1 MLFFEATHDV
11 EASGAKAPLMS
22 TRRFLTVVVS
32 AALLLSAS
40 VFSFA
45 ASPASSKE
53 AGQAP
58 ATGRAMT
65 MRPISPTDALPTGG
79 PSTRFIP
86 QTEPQASH
94 STMNAPLGI
103 AVDTTGKIYVANFF
117 GNNVTIY
124 GKNLKLEGTIST
136 GLDFPAAVG
145 LGFGVGMGDTI
156 YVANNAGNNI
166 TMYNSSLAQTGTIT
180 DSTLENPYSMY
191 VDAND
196 DIWVLDASG
205 TTHLYL
211 DNGTPIS
218 SLNVGG
224 TAVGPMGSNVTV
236 WGVSYGNGIVTYIGN
251 VGLALHYGVGF
262 QYAAGPTWQ
271 AGGVAED
278 LTGLSYATDPATN
291 QVVIN
296 RLGVGTVAS
305 FSTPSEPYGIAVDPI
320 NQRIYVS
327 QPNMNEVLVYNL
339 KSPYKLLGTI
349 K

>member
-1 MLFFEATHDV
+1 MPFFKATHDV
-11 EASGAKAPLMS
+11 EAGGAQAPPKS
-22 TRRFLTVVVS
+22 TRRFLAAVVP

-45 ASPASSKE
+45 APAASSKD

-58 ATGRAMT
+58 VAGSAMT
-65 MRPISPTDALPTGG
+65 MQPISATEALPVGG

-94 STMNAPLGI
+94 STMNTPLGL
-103 AVDTTGKIYVANFF
+103 AVDTTGKIYVANLF

-136 GLDFPAAVG
+136 GLNLPAAVG
-145 LGFGVGMGDTI
+145 LGFGVGLGDTI
-156 YVANNAGNNI
+156 YVANNGGSNI
-166 TMYNSSLAQTGTIT
+166 TVYNSSLAQTGTIT
-180 DSTLENPYSMY
+180 DSTLVNPYSMY

-196 DIWVLDASG
+196 DIWVLDATG

-218 SLNVGG
+218 SVNVGG
-224 TAVGPMGSNVTV
+224 TAVGPMGSNVAV
-236 WGVSYGNGIVTYIGN
+236 WGVSYGGGIDTFIGN
-251 VGLALHYGVGF
+251 VGLALHYGIGF

-271 AGGVAED
+271 AGAAAED
-278 LTGLSYATDPATN
+278 LTGLSYSTDLSTN
-291 QVVIN
+291 QVLIAQ
-296 RLGVGTVAS
+296 LGVGTVGAIA
-305 FSTPSEPYGIAVDPI
+305 TPSEPYGIAVDPI

-327 QPNMNEVLVYNL
+327 QPNLNEVLVYNL

>member
-1 MLFFEATHDV
+1 MPFFEATHDV
-11 EASGAKAPLMS
+11 EVGGAKAPLKS
-22 TRRFLTVVVS
+22 TRRFLTAVIS

-45 ASPASSKE
+45 APAASSKE
-53 AGQAP
+53 TGQAVE
-58 ATGRAMT
+58 AGRAMT
-65 MRPISPTDALPTGG
+65 MRPISPTDALPTGA
-79 PSTRFIP
+79 PSASLIP
-86 QTEPQASH
+86 QAEPQASH
-94 STMNAPLGI
+94 STLNEPLGI
-103 AVDTTGKIYVANFF
+103 TVDTAGRIYVANLF

-136 GLDFPAAVG
+136 GVDFPAAVG
-145 LGFGVGMGDTI
+145 VGFGVGLGDTI

-166 TMYNSSLAQTGTIT
+166 TVYNSSLAQTSTIS
-180 DSTLENPYSMY
+180 DSTLQNPYSMY

-218 SLNVGG
+218 SANTGG
-224 TAVGPMGSNVTV
+224 TAVGPMGSNVAV
-236 WGVSYGNGIVTYIGN
+236 WGISYGGGIDTFIGN
-251 VGLALHYGVGF
+251 VGQAVHNGIGF

-291 QVVIN
+291 QVLIAQ
-296 RLGVGTVAS
+296 LGVGTVGS
-305 FSTPSEPYGIAVDPI
+305 FTTPSEPYGIAVDPI

-327 QPNMNEVLVYNL
+327 EPGANEVLVYNL

>member
-1 MLFFEATHDV
+1 MPFFQATQEV
-11 EASGAKAPLMS
+11 ETGEAKAPLML
-22 TRRFLTVVVS
+22 TRRFLAAVVP
-32 AALLLSAS
+32 AALLLTAS

-45 ASPASSKE
+45 APAAGAKE
-53 AGQAP
+53 AGQTP
-58 ATGRAMT
+58 VSGRPMT
-65 MRPISPTDALPTGG
+65 MRAISPTEALPTGG
-79 PSTRFIP
+79 QSARFIP
-86 QTEPQASH
+86 QTDPQASH
-94 STMNAPLGI
+94 STMNTPLGV
-103 AVDTTGKIYVANFF
+103 AVDTAGQIYVANLF

-124 GKNLKLEGTIST
+124 SKNLKLAGTIST
-136 GLDFPAAVG
+136 GLNYPAAVG
-145 LGFGVGMGDTI
+145 IGFGVGLGDTI

-218 SLNVGG
+218 SVNVGG
-224 TAVGPMGSNVTV
+224 TAVGPKGSNVAV
-236 WGVSYGNGIVTYIGN
+236 WGIPYGNGIATYIGN
-251 VGLALHYGVGF
+251 VGLALHYGIGF

-271 AGGVAED
+271 AGAVAED

-291 QVVIN
+291 QVVIS
-296 RLGVGTVAS
+296 RLGAGESGS
-305 FSTPSEPYGIAVDPI
+305 FTTPSEPYGIAVDPI

-327 QPNMNEVLVYNL
+327 QPNLNEVLVYNL